1 MDYKA
6 LLDVLMDKD
15 DWMPVRLS
23 NFNSAQASI
32 RRSLKRY
39 NQSVDALGVGTKYS
53 LVSRTKGEGEWE
65 LKLIPLN
72 EEAKIVGASVKYV
85 ILDDIEPKEVS
96 DDEFDWSI
104 N

>member
-6 LLDVLMDKD
+6 LLEVLMDRD
-15 DWMPVRLS
+15 DWLPVRLS
-23 NFNSAQASI
+23 NFNSAQASL

-39 NQSVDALGVGTKYS
+39 NQSVDALGVGVKYS

-72 EEAKIVGASVKYV
+72 EESKITGASVKYIIV
-85 ILDDIEPKEVS
+85 DDIAPKEIS

-104 N
+104 D